1 LTASGPKRGTVTA
14 IVPPGRSTRDNSAM
28 APLSSGMC
36 SSTSEAITRSN
47 VPSEN
52 GSRRALPCTTPA
64 SSSRRTSPASTM
76 APIVFRTWVTS
87 STGGVEATT
96 RAPSRTA
103 WKA

>member
-1 LTASGPKRGTVTA
+1 
-14 IVPPGRSTRDNSAM
+14 M
-28 APLSSGMC
+28 AALSSGMC
-36 SSTSEAITRSN
+36 SSTSAAITRSK

-52 GSRRALPCTTPA
+52 GSRRALPWTTPA

-76 APIVFRTWVTS
+76 APMVFLTCVTS
-87 STGGVEATT
+87 SDWASRATT